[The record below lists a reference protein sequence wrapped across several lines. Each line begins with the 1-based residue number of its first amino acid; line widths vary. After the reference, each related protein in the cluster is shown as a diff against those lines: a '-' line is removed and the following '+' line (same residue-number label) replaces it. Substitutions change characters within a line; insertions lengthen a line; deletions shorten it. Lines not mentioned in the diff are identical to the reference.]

1 MRTSARRDASVLM
14 MEDPE
19 QPPSTGPPATLGSA
33 RDPRALPVEPGPV
46 ESGPVEPRRVEVGVA
61 AQVRAPAAGDRA
73 ALVRFAEGALD
84 ALGRSSA
91 ELSVLLCDD
100 GFMRDLNL
108 RFRGIDAP
116 TDVLSFE
123 QDLTVGCGSIPGDS
137 IPGDSILGDVVISLD
152 TARRQARR
160 RNLSEATEI
169 RELLLHGIL
178 HLLGRDHGDG
188 DIADEPMLQEQRRLL
203 ESLPWASC
211 AAS

>member
-1 MRTSARRDASVLM
+1 M

-19 QPPSTGPPATLGSA
+19 QPPSTGPSATSGSA
-33 RDPRALPVEPGPV
+33 SAPRATPGASGYVEI
-46 ESGPVEPRRVEVGVA
+46 GVA
-61 AQVRAPAAGDRA
+61 DRVRAPASGDRA
-73 ALVRFAEGALD
+73 ALVRFAADALD

-100 GFMRDLNL
+100 RFMRDLNL

-123 QDLTVGCGSIPGDS
+123 QDLTVGCGSM
-137 IPGDSILGDVVISLD
+137 LGDVVISLD

-160 RNLSEATEI
+160 RNLPEATEL

-188 DIADEPMLQEQRRLL
+188 DVADEPMLREQRRLL
-203 ESLPWASC
+203 ESLP
-211 AAS
+211 

>member
-33 RDPRALPVEPGPV
+33 RDPRALPVEPLPVELGPV
-46 ESGPVEPRRVEVGVA
+46 ESGRVELGVA
-61 AQVRAPAAGDRA
+61 AHVRAPAGGDRA

-123 QDLTVGCGSIPGDS
+123 QDLTVGHGSML
-137 IPGDSILGDVVISLD
+137 GDSILGDVVISLD